1 MAIEFDRMAMNSDDD
16 DEVELQPRAP
26 PMQWPAPKHPS
37 TQRPPVRLDHAFLN
51 PNKAVQMAH
60 STAAAPVVAS
70 AMHSTRRLE
79 AQIQSVQEQRY
90 DERTIELD
98 DDERRELVAQTAPA
112 KGPWRY
118 DYDALVDV
126 DAPPPVKPRKV
137 KKQIDDKWKQSLA
150 VAPPRELPS
159 EIDFQIE
166 DRIRASAMQCFG
178 APFDAK
184 RHMAAAAPTS
194 TPLNLFLG
202 FKMQ

>member
-1 MAIEFDRMAMNSDDD
+1 MNSDDDD

-26 PMQWPAPKHPS
+26 PMQWPAPKRPS
-37 TQRPPVRLDHAFLN
+37 RQQPPVRLDHAFLN

-60 STAAAPVVAS
+60 STAPAPVVAT

-79 AQIQSVQEQRY
+79 AQILSVQAQRW
-90 DERTIELD
+90 DERAIELN
-98 DDERRELVAQTAPA
+98 DDERRELVAQAAPA

-150 VAPPRELPS
+150 VVPPRELPAN
-159 EIDFQIE
+159 IDFQIE
-166 DRIRASAMQCFG
+166 DRIRASAMHSFG
-178 APFDAK
+178 APFDAQ
-184 RHMAAAAPTS
+184 RHMSEAPSTS
-194 TPLNLFLG
+194 APLNLFLG
-202 FKMQ
+202 FNVH